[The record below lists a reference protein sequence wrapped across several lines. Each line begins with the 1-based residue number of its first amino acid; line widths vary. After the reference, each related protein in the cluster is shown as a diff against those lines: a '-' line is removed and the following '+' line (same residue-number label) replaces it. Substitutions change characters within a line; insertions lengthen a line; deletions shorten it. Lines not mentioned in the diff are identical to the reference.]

1 MPEAGS
7 LTARHLDR
15 HIVDVDGHVVRLDE
29 ADSIGVARAGG
40 YEPYE
45 SSLLESLVTPG
56 STVLDVGANLGL
68 YTLRFARATGPTG
81 QVVAFEPAPPTA
93 RLLAHNVR
101 VNGYRH
107 VRVEQRALADGS
119 GVRSLFLSETNI
131 GDHRLHAAEEPRR
144 CIDVEVVRLDD
155 VVQSA
160 GALSLVKMDIQ
171 GGEHAALD
179 GMVRTLDAH
188 PEAWVA
194 TEYWPYGLAAAG
206 RSGAEF
212 LARLRS
218 LGGIVLHIDESRR
231 RVRPID
237 DEWLATTFTTA
248 RRNHTNLLVVPRAW
262 RAGGPWPPQRRF

>member
-1 MPEAGS
+1 MTDARS
-7 LTARHLDR
+7 RTARHIDR
-15 HIVDVDGHVVRLDE
+15 HVVDVDGHVLRLDE
-29 ADSIGVARAGG
+29 TDSIGVARVGG

-56 STVLDVGANLGL
+56 STVLDLGANLGV

-81 QVVAFEPAPPTA
+81 HVVAFEPSPPTA

-101 VNGYRH
+101 VNGYPH
-107 VRVEQRALADGS
+107 VRVERRALADRS

-131 GDHRLHAAEEPRR
+131 GDHRLYAAEEPRR
-144 CIDVEVVRLDD
+144 RIDVEVVRLDD
-155 VVQSA
+155 VVQIA
-160 GALSLVKMDIQ
+160 GELSLVKMDIQ

-179 GMVRTLDAH
+179 GMRRTLEAH
-188 PEAWVA
+188 PETWIAS
-194 TEYWPYGLAAAG
+194 EYWPYGLAGAG
-206 RSGAEF
+206 SSGPEF

-231 RVRPID
+231 RVRPLD
-237 DEWLATTFTTA
+237 DEWLATTFTLA

-262 RAGGPWPPQRRF
+262 RAGGPWPPQ

>member
-1 MPEAGS
+1 MTDTGS
-7 LTARHLDR
+7 RTARHIDR
-15 HIVDVDGHVVRLDE
+15 HVVDVDGHVLRLDD
-29 ADSIGVARAGG
+29 ADSIGVARPGG

-45 SSLLESLVTPG
+45 SSLLERLVTPG
-56 STVLDVGANLGL
+56 STVLDLGANLGV
-68 YTLRFARATGPTG
+68 YTLRFARATGPSG
-81 QVVAFEPAPPTA
+81 HVVAFEPSPPTA
-93 RLLAHNVR
+93 RVLAHNVR

-107 VRVEQRALADGS
+107 VRVEQRAVADRAD
-119 GVRSLFLSETNI
+119 VRSLFLSETNI
-131 GDHRLHAAEEPRR
+131 GDHRLYAAEEPRR
-144 CIDVEVVRLDD
+144 LIDVEVVRLDD
-155 VVQSA
+155 VVEIP

-194 TEYWPYGLAAAG
+194 TEYWPYGL
-206 RSGAEF
+206 SGAGSSGAAF

-237 DEWLATTFTTA
+237 DEWLATTYTMA

-262 RAGGPWPPQRRF
+262 RAGGPWPPAQPR